1 MEQALIGL
9 AALIVGVGAGFTVRA
24 RIGAGRMAEAERQ
37 ATRILAEAGGRAE
50 AQLKEARV
58 TAREELLQ
66 QRAEQERE
74 LGDRRA
80 EIAKIEER
88 VNAREEIVSG
98 RSEEVARRE
107 QSIADRE
114 THAKQ
119 MQEELKA
126 AKDAELAELERIS
139 GMTTTQARDTL
150 LAQVEERCRHD
161 MAKIVR
167 QVDEE
172 TKLESDRRARNILS
186 VAIQRTAS
194 GHTAE
199 TTVSVVQRRP
209 DDLKGR
215 IIGREGRN
223 IRALENLTGVDVI
236 IDDTPQAVVL
246 SAFDGVRR
254 ATARMTL
261 EKLIA
266 DGRIHPSRI
275 EEMYYQSKAE
285 IEQKIVEAGEQACFE
300 ANVHGLH
307 PELVKILGRLHY
319 RTSYGQNVL
328 KHSIECAHLAAI
340 MAAELGASEK
350 TARRAALLHDLG
362 KAVTHEVEGSHA
374 VISAEMVRKYRE
386 SPSVAHAIEA
396 HHYDVE
402 PQTVEAVL
410 VIAADAVSASRPGG
424 RGESLEH
431 YIKRLEALEEIAS
444 TKRGVDRVYAM
455 QAGREVRVMVKPEEG
470 DADTAALLSHEIA
483 REIEG
488 RLEYPGQIK
497 VTVIRESRAVD
508 VAHSPA
514 AMLRLLQTPY
524 IRALK
529 FTHKIPIVN
538 NMK

>member
-9 AALIVGVGAGFTVRA
+9 AAVIVGVGIGFAARA
-24 RIGAGRMAEAERQ
+24 RVGAGRIAEAERQ
-37 ATRILAEAGGRAE
+37 AARILSDAEGRAE

-58 TAREELLQ
+58 NAREELLQ

-80 EIAKIEER
+80 EVAKIEER
-88 VNAREEIVSG
+88 ISAREEITAAKA
-98 RSEEVARRE
+98 EEVARRE

-114 THAKQ
+114 THARQ
-119 MQEELKA
+119 MQEELKTV
-126 AKDAELAELERIS
+126 KDAQVAELERIS
-139 GMTTTQARDTL
+139 GMTASQARDTL
-150 LAQVEERCRHD
+150 LAQTEERARHD

-172 TKLESDRRARNILS
+172 TKLEADRRARNILS

-194 GHTAE
+194 AHTAE
-199 TTVSVVQRRP
+199 TTVSVVQLP
-209 DDLKGR
+209 SDDLKGR

-254 ATARMTL
+254 ATARLTL

-285 IEQKIVEAGEQACFE
+285 IEAEIVQAGEQACFE

-374 VISAEMVRKYRE
+374 VISAEMARKYRE

-410 VIAADAVSASRPGG
+410 VIAADSVSASRPGG

-431 YIKRLEALEEIAS
+431 YIKRLEALEEIAGS
-444 TKRGVDRVYAM
+444 KRGVDRVYAM
-455 QAGREVRVMVKPEEG
+455 QAGREVRVMVKPEEI
-470 DADTAALLSHEIA
+470 DDDTAALLSHEIA

-488 RLEYPGQIK
+488 QLEYPGQIK

-508 VAHSPA
+508 VAH
-514 AMLRLLQTPY
+514 
-524 IRALK
+524 
-529 FTHKIPIVN
+529 
-538 NMK
+538 

>member
-1 MEQALIGL
+1 MEQALIGV
-9 AALIVGVGAGFTVRA
+9 AALIVGVAMGFAVRA
-24 RIGAGRMAEAERQ
+24 RVGAARIAETERQ
-37 ATRILAEAGGRAE
+37 AARILAEAEGRAD
-50 AQLKEARV
+50 AQLKDARI
-58 TAREELLQ
+58 TAREELLH

-88 VNAREEIVSG
+88 VIAKEESITN
-98 RSEEVARRE
+98 RFEDLARRE
-107 QSIADRE
+107 QSVADRE
-114 THAKQ
+114 THARQ
-119 MQEELKA
+119 LQEELKTA
-126 AKDAELAELERIS
+126 RDEQLVELERIS
-139 GMTTTQARDTL
+139 SMTSAQAKDTL
-150 LAQVEERCRHD
+150 LQQIEEQARHE
-161 MAKIVR
+161 MAKVVR
-167 QVDEE
+167 QVEEE
-172 TKLESDRRARNILS
+172 TKLEADRRARNILS
-186 VAIQRTAS
+186 IAIQRTAS

-199 TTVSVVQRRP
+199 TTVSVVQLP
-209 DDLKGR
+209 SDDLKGR

-254 ATARMTL
+254 ATARLTL
-261 EKLIA
+261 EKLIS

-285 IEQKIVEAGEQACFE
+285 IEQQIIQAGEQACFE

-340 MAAELGASEK
+340 MAAELGASQK
-350 TARRAALLHDLG
+350 TARRAALLHDIG
-362 KAVTHEVEGSHA
+362 KAVSHEVEGSHA
-374 VISAEMVRKYRE
+374 VISAEMARKFRE

-402 PQTVEAVL
+402 PQTVESVL

-431 YIKRLEALEEIAS
+431 YIKRLEALEEIANA
-444 TKRGVDRVYAM
+444 KKGVDRVYAM
-455 QAGREVRVMVKPEEG
+455 QAGREVRVMVKPEEV
-470 DADTAALLSHEIA
+470 DDDTAALLSHEIA

-488 RLEYPGQIK
+488 QLEYPGQIK

-508 VAHSPA
+508 VAH
-514 AMLRLLQTPY
+514 
-524 IRALK
+524 
-529 FTHKIPIVN
+529 
-538 NMK
+538 

>member
-9 AALIVGVGAGFTVRA
+9 AALIVGAVIGFAVRARVGAG
-24 RIGAGRMAEAERQ
+24 RINDAERQ
-37 ATRILAEAGGRAE
+37 AARILEDAEGRAE

-58 TAREELLQ
+58 QAREELLQ

-80 EIAKIEER
+80 EMAKVEER
-88 VNAREEIVSG
+88 LAAREEITAAKA
-98 RSEEVARRE
+98 EEVARRE

-114 THAKQ
+114 THARQ

-126 AKDAELAELERIS
+126 AKDAQLAELERIA
-139 GMTTTQARDTL
+139 GMTAGQARDTL
-150 LAQVEERCRHD
+150 LAQTEERARHD

-172 TKLESDRRARNILS
+172 TKLEADRRARNILS
-186 VAIQRTAS
+186 IAIQRTAS

-199 TTVSVVQRRP
+199 TTVSVVQLP
-209 DDLKGR
+209 SDDLKGR

-254 ATARMTL
+254 ATARLTI

-285 IEQKIVEAGEQACFE
+285 IEAEIVAAGEQACFE

-374 VISAEMVRKYRE
+374 VISAEMARKFRE

-410 VIAADAVSASRPGG
+410 VIAADSVSASRPGG

-431 YIKRLEALEEIAS
+431 YIKRLEALEEIANS
-444 TKRGVDRVYAM
+444 KRGVDRVYAM
-455 QAGREVRVMVKPEEG
+455 QAGREVRVMVKPEEV
-470 DADTAALLSHEIA
+470 DDDTAALLSHEIA

-488 RLEYPGQIK
+488 QLEYPGQIK

-508 VAHSPA
+508 VAH
-514 AMLRLLQTPY
+514 
-524 IRALK
+524 
-529 FTHKIPIVN
+529 
-538 NMK
+538 

>member
-9 AALIVGVGAGFTVRA
+9 AALIVGVVAGFAVRAQVGAA
-24 RIGAGRMAEAERQ
+24 RIGSAERE
-37 ATRILAEAGGRAE
+37 ATRILAEAEGRAE

-58 TAREELLQ
+58 NAREELLQ

-80 EIAKIEER
+80 ELAKSEER
-88 VNAREEIVSG
+88 VIAREDSVAAKL
-98 RSEEVARRE
+98 EEVARRD

-114 THAKQ
+114 THARQ

-126 AKDAELAELERIS
+126 AKDQQVAELERVS
-139 GMTTTQARDTL
+139 SMTAAQARDTL
-150 LAQVEERCRHD
+150 LAQVEERSRHE

-172 TKLESDRRARNILS
+172 TKLEADRRARTILS
-186 VAIQRTAS
+186 VAIQRIAS

-199 TTVSVVQRRP
+199 TTVSVVQLP
-209 DDLKGR
+209 SDDLKGR

-254 ATARMTL
+254 ATARLTL

-285 IEQKIVEAGEQACFE
+285 IEQQILEAGEQACFE

-307 PELVKILGRLHY
+307 PELVKVLGRLHY

-340 MAAELGASEK
+340 MAAELGASQK

-374 VISAEMVRKYRE
+374 VISAEMARKYRE

-410 VIAADAVSASRPGG
+410 VIAADSVSASRPGG

-431 YIKRLEALEEIAS
+431 YIKRLEALEEIANS
-444 TKRGVDRVYAM
+444 KKGVDRCYAM
-455 QAGREVRVMVKPEEG
+455 QAGREVRVMVRPEEI
-470 DADTAALLSHEIA
+470 DDDTAALLSHEIA

-488 RLEYPGQIK
+488 QLEYPGQIK
-497 VTVIRESRAVD
+497 VTVIRENRATEY
-508 VAHSPA
+508 A
-514 AMLRLLQTPY
+514 R
-524 IRALK
+524 
-529 FTHKIPIVN
+529 
-538 NMK
+538 

>member
-9 AALIVGVGAGFTVRA
+9 AALIVGVVAGFAVRAQLGAA
-24 RIGAGRMAEAERQ
+24 RIGSAERE
-37 ATRILAEAGGRAE
+37 ATRILAEAEGRAE

-58 TAREELLQ
+58 NAREELLQ

-80 EIAKIEER
+80 ELAKSEER
-88 VNAREEIVSG
+88 VIAREESVAAKL
-98 RSEEVARRE
+98 EEVARRD

-114 THAKQ
+114 THARQ

-126 AKDAELAELERIS
+126 AKDQQVAELERVS
-139 GMTTTQARDTL
+139 GMTAAQARDTL
-150 LAQVEERCRHD
+150 LAQVEERSRHE

-172 TKLESDRRARNILS
+172 TKLEADRRARTILS
-186 VAIQRTAS
+186 VAIQRIAS

-199 TTVSVVQRRP
+199 TTVSVVQLP
-209 DDLKGR
+209 SDDLKGR

-254 ATARMTL
+254 ATARLTL

-285 IEQKIVEAGEQACFE
+285 IEQQILEAGEQACFE

-307 PELVKILGRLHY
+307 PELVKVLGRLHY

-340 MAAELGASEK
+340 MAAELGASQK

-374 VISAEMVRKYRE
+374 VISAEMARKYRE

-410 VIAADAVSASRPGG
+410 VIAADSVSASRPGG

-455 QAGREVRVMVKPEEG
+455 QAGREVRVMVKPEEV
-470 DADTAALLSHEIA
+470 DDDTAALLSHEIA

-508 VAHSPA
+508 VAH
-514 AMLRLLQTPY
+514 
-524 IRALK
+524 
-529 FTHKIPIVN
+529 
-538 NMK
+538 